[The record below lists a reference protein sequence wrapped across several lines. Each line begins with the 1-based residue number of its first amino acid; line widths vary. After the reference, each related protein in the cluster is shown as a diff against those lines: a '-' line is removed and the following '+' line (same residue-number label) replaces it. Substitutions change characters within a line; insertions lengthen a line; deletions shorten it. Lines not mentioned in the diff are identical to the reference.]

1 MDRQRRCEEWY
12 GPEEGGA
19 CNACEGIAGA
29 YYGDLPDEGIYPA
42 CEIVANASDVPKAD
56 RAASGF
62 PKAFAVEMRGADRW
76 PRASA
81 GANASCNYTTDCEP
95 YGDEGV
101 PLPPGGGYHWYAP
114 IHGLLYLDHNRGG
127 QMRGGRLRHET
138 VYQFP
143 SGRAGAERALRG
155 QFGETNVHLTE
166 IHVQSNEQAERNDP
180 GVMLNLEHT
189 SMDALN
195 KSGVDDSKLDWRRIP
210 STDGMCV
217 CVPDP
222 AGLPDFMG
230 AYSNAT
236 YLGRVRFVPPW
247 QTVGTGLPPDGKP
260 IVADHWV
267 KWTFHL
273 FTNIESNMPAMF
285 SSPFGG
291 CATYGNWTILPDALW
306 PEWRVDPPHCVDV
319 KNSPDCAPWTPPPA
333 AQ

>member
-1 MDRQRRCEEWY
+1 
-12 GPEEGGA
+12 
-19 CNACEGIAGA
+19 
-29 YYGDLPDEGIYPA
+29 
-42 CEIVANASDVPKAD
+42 
-56 RAASGF
+56 
-62 PKAFAVEMRGADRW
+62 MRGADRW

-101 PLPPGGGYHWYAP
+101 ALPPGAGYHWYAQ
-114 IHGLLYLDHNRGG
+114 IHGVLYLDHNRGG
-127 QMRGGRLRHET
+127 QMHGGRLRHET

-143 SGRAGAERALRG
+143 SGRAGAEHALLG
-155 QFGETNVHLTE
+155 LNGETNVHLTE
-166 IHVQSNEQAERNDP
+166 IHVQSDKQAEANDP
-180 GVMLNLEHT
+180 GVMLNLAHT
-189 SMDALN
+189 GMDAAN

-217 CVPDP
+217 CVGDP

-236 YLGRVRFVPPW
+236 YKGRVRFVPLW
-247 QTVGTGLPPDGKP
+247 QKVGTGGRPDGMP

-273 FTNIESNMPAMF
+273 FTDIDTYMPAMF

-306 PEWRVDPPHCVDV
+306 PGWRVNPPVCVDV
-319 KNSPDCAPWTPPPA
+319 KSNPDCGPWTAPPTPK
-333 AQ
+333 